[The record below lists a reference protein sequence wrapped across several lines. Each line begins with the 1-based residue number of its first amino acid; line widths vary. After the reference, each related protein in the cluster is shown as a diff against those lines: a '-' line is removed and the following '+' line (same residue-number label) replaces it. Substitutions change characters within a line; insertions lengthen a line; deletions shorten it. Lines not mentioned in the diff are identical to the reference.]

1 MKIFHNRNQELEN
14 EIELYLDSLHNT
26 CLYYYEGIKNYL
38 DDDEKFINRVNDCSE
53 KEREADE
60 HLRNIKYILYRY
72 NLIPDLSADIL
83 ELMDAC
89 DDIGDV
95 SKAVLLDL
103 DAESPKIEDEM
114 KPIFREIAK
123 LSTKSAETVISGI
136 RFYLTQMNS
145 IEERINKVYF
155 YESEVDKLQHEL
167 KKIIYKEDNG
177 IEYARKNHL
186 TYFVKKCGDLSD
198 VCEGIAIKLSVFQF
212 KRGI

>member
-1 MKIFHNRNQELEN
+1 MKIFRNRNQELEN

-26 CLYYYEGIKNYL
+26 CLYYNEGIKNYL
-38 DDDEKFINRVNDCSE
+38 DNDEQFLNRVNDCSE
-53 KEREADE
+53 QERQADE

-72 NLIPDLSADIL
+72 NLLPNLSADIL

-89 DDIGDV
+89 DDIGDI

-103 DAESPKIEDEM
+103 DAESPEIDGDM
-114 KPIFREIAK
+114 KQIYREIAK
-123 LSTKSAETVISGI
+123 LCTKSAETVISGI

-145 IEERINKVYF
+145 IDERINKVYF

-167 KKIIYKEDNG
+167 KKLIYREDNNL
-177 IEYARKNHL
+177 EYAHKIHL
-186 TYFVKKCGDLSD
+186 TYFVKKCGELSD
-198 VCEGIAIKLSVFQF
+198 ICEGIAIKLSVFQF